1 MNFSSFLDCKKLHA
15 KILKVVFD
23 RETVLCDKLIDFY
36 IAVGDL
42 DIIVKVF
49 DDMSS
54 RSLMTYNKVL
64 YGFAEGILRR
74 LTEEDVSWL
83 AMIAGYTQH
92 ELFTEALKLFEE
104 MHTVGSN
111 QTSIFQVL

>member
-23 RETVLCDKLIDFY
+23 REIVLCDKLIDFY

-49 DDMSS
+49 DDI
-54 RSLMTYNKVL
+54 V
-64 YGFAEGILRR
+64 EGG
-74 LTEEDVSWL
+74 V
-83 AMIAGYTQH
+83 
-92 ELFTEALKLFEE
+92 
-104 MHTVGSN
+104 
-111 QTSIFQVL
+111 